1 MPLSGSQPDSGSE
14 SGDAPDASQTP
25 GLSQTGGLPEA
36 GDSSKGLAA
45 VSDPVPGSG
54 VKRWAPL
61 IVIVGL
67 MLLGFAMGWHK
78 YLSLSE
84 LIRQRTMLQAYV
96 TDNIGMALGTYVLI
110 YVAATAMSLPGAV
123 ILTIAGGF
131 LFGAAFGA
139 ATTVFAATIG
149 ATLIFCAA
157 RTALAET
164 LRRKAGPL
172 MAKLADGFRE
182 NALSYLLF
190 LRLVPAFPF
199 WLVNIASALFDVKLR
214 VFVIGTFIGIIPGT
228 IAFAFVGAGL
238 GSLIEAQEVANPGC
252 ADAGTCAI
260 DPMALAT
267 PELLGAFAALGIIA
281 ILPVLVKKLRRK
293 PL

>member
-1 MPLSGSQPDSGSE
+1 MPQSGSQPESDPG
-14 SGDAPDASQTP
+14 SGDVPDDGQTP
-25 GLSQTGGLPEA
+25 GLPHAPGLPV
-36 GDSSKGLAA
+36 AA
-45 VSDPVPGSG
+45 DPGVGSA
-54 VKRWAPL
+54 VKRWGPL

-84 LIRQRTMLQAYV
+84 LIRQRTMLQAFV
-96 TDNIGMALGTYVLI
+96 ADNIGMALGTYVLI

-139 ATTVFAATIG
+139 ATTVVAATIG

-214 VFVIGTFIGIIPGT
+214 VFVIGTFVGIIPGT
-228 IAFAFVGAGL
+228 IAFTFVGAGL

-267 PELLGAFAALGIIA
+267 PELLGAFAALGAIA
-281 ILPVLVKKLRRK
+281 IIPVLVKKLRRK
-293 PL
+293 PQ

>member
-1 MPLSGSQPDSGSE
+1 MMPQSGSQPESDPG
-14 SGDAPDASQTP
+14 SGDVPDDGRTP
-25 GLSQTGGLPEA
+25 GLPHPPGLPV
-36 GDSSKGLAA
+36 AA
-45 VSDPVPGSG
+45 DPVAGSA

-84 LIRQRTMLQAYV
+84 LIRQRTMLQAFV
-96 TDNIGMALGTYVLI
+96 ADNIGMALGTYVLI

-139 ATTVFAATIG
+139 ATTVVAATIG

-164 LRRKAGPL
+164 LRRKAGPM

-214 VFVIGTFIGIIPGT
+214 VFVIGTFVGIIPGT

-267 PELLGAFAALGIIA
+267 PELLGAFAALGAIA
-281 ILPVLVKKLRRK
+281 IIPVLVKKLRRK
-293 PL
+293 PQ

>member
-1 MPLSGSQPDSGSE
+1 MPHSGRQPGRQSGPRCGDETQVDLE
-14 SGDAPDASQTP
+14 SASTPASDARPASP
-25 GLSQTGGLPEA
+25 
-36 GDSSKGLAA
+36 
-45 VSDPVPGSG
+45 

-61 IVIVGL
+61 IVIAVLMVVGFSL
-67 MLLGFAMGWHK
+67 GWHR

-84 LIRQRTMLQAYV
+84 FIRQRAVLQTFV
-96 TDNIGMALGTYVLI
+96 SDHLMMALGSYMLI
-110 YVAATAMSLPGAV
+110 YVVAVALSLPGAV

-131 LFGAAFGA
+131 LFGALSGA

-172 MAKLADGFRE
+172 LSKLSQGFRD

-199 WLVNIASALFDVKLR
+199 WLVNIASALLDVRLR
-214 VFVIGTFIGIIPGT
+214 TFIVGTFVGIIPGT
-228 IAFAFVGAGL
+228 FAFAFVGAGL
-238 GSLIEAQEVANPGC
+238 GSLIEAQERANPGC

-267 PELLGAFAALGIIA
+267 PELLAAFAALGVLA
-281 ILPVLVKKLRRK
+281 VLPVIVKKFRRK
-293 PL
+293 T